1 MAKSDVHVIGVFWH
15 LFDLCLIFNVEDDDD
30 DDDIGILQFC
40 KYRRSQIH
48 ILSLVFFITN

>member
-15 LFDLCLIFNVEDDDD
+15 LFDRCLISNVEDDDD

-40 KYRRSQIH
+40 KYRRS
-48 ILSLVFFITN
+48 